1 MNNRAK
7 LSALLQEHH
16 TSAWGWA
23 LCCCRGNREMAEDV
37 LHNAYLK
44 ILEGKANFGG
54 KSTFK
59 TWLFGVIR
67 KTAMRDASQ
76 IFNRLE
82 KLARFWSPTSPAN
95 KTESEFY
102 ESEVRVQIVKLL
114 EKLSQRQRQVLQLVF
129 YHDLTIQDSARIMGV
144 SVGSARTHYERGKD
158 RLRKEID
165 KAGLDQ

>member
-1 MNNRAK
+1 
-7 LSALLQEHH
+7 
-16 TSAWGWA
+16 
-23 LCCCRGNREMAEDV
+23 MAEDV